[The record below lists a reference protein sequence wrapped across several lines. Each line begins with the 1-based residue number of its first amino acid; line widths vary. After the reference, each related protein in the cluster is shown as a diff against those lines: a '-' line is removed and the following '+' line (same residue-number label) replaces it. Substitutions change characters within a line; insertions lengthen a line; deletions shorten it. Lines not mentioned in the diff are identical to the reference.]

1 MRNSHDLFDR
11 NEGEQA
17 RFNRIISLTA
27 ELSAV
32 CREALDILAFAQYC
46 PDVMELTAQLGCH
59 RAQSLGCVDK
69 ITSSLLEP
77 FSLSASAQNE
87 NYSLFLD
94 PVCGFRMQLIDD
106 IIIAAMPTLLPRS
119 YSHKIVAEEY
129 GHAYAASLSY
139 VMSRFVDSTPPQ
151 QIKKYVQKTVSLIFV
166 FPDDD
171 QIPDADGFDT
181 KSVIDAVTGHLPG
194 GDSGQ
199 YCSFYFRSTL
209 IPNIKGTYILI
220 SPGLDS
226 VPTADLQ
233 RKYILSVENG
243 KNHR

>member
-1 MRNSHDLFDR
+1 MSNSHDLFDCI
-11 NEGEQA
+11 EGEQD
-17 RFNRIISLTA
+17 RFNRIKSITA
-27 ELSAV
+27 EMSSV
-32 CREALDILAFAQYC
+32 CRRAQDMLALAPYD
-46 PDVMELTAQLGCH
+46 PDVTELTAQLDRH
-59 RAQSLGCVDK
+59 RAQILGCVDK

-77 FSLSASAQNE
+77 CSLSASVQAE

-94 PVCGFRMQLIDD
+94 PVCGFRVQLIDD
-106 IIIAAMPTLLPRS
+106 IIIAAIPMLLPRS
-119 YSHKIVAEEY
+119 YSHKIVAEDY
-129 GHAYAASLSY
+129 GHAYTASLSY

-151 QIKKYVQKTVSLIFV
+151 QLQKYVFKTVSLIFV

-194 GDSGQ
+194 GDSGPF
-199 YCSFYFRSTL
+199 CSFYFRSTVV
-209 IPNIKGTYILI
+209 PKIKGTFILI

-226 VPTADLQ
+226 VLTADLQ
-233 RKYILSVENG
+233 RQYILSAESG

>member
-1 MRNSHDLFDR
+1 MSNNHDLFDR
-11 NEGEQA
+11 IEGEQD
-17 RFNRIISLTA
+17 RFNRIKSITT
-27 ELSAV
+27 EMLSICSKAQ
-32 CREALDILAFAQYC
+32 DMLAFAQYD
-46 PDVMELTAQLGCH
+46 PDVMELTAQLDRH
-59 RAQSLGCVDK
+59 RAQILGCVDK

-77 FSLSASAQNE
+77 CSLNASVQAE

-94 PVCGFRMQLIDD
+94 PVCAFRVQLIDD

-119 YSHKIVAEEY
+119 YSRKIVAEEY

-139 VMSRFVDSTPPQ
+139 VMSQFVNGAPPQ

-209 IPNIKGTYILI
+209 IPNIKGTYILT

-233 RKYILSVENG
+233 RQYILLAENG